1 MDQLS
6 QTTGN
11 APLPKIS
18 VVDDDPDLLAF
29 FKDLADAG
37 HFVLLGAYSSAR
49 EALTCLP
56 QSRPDVVFMDLRLP
70 DMSGIECTK
79 RLTTLFPRLKIILI
93 TGHPEPSVL
102 VQALG
107 AGAVGFILKPCTID
121 ETLAVIKEV
130 LNGGVVL
137 GKTALPYLRRIIH
150 RLRHRDSDWNLTA
163 REEQMIACI
172 FEGQS
177 YKEIASSLGIAQSTV
192 HTHMDHLF
200 EKLGV
205 HSQEELIDKFLRP

>member
-18 VVDDDPDLLAF
+18 VVDDDPDLLTF
-29 FKDLADAG
+29 FKDLAAAG
-37 HFVLLGAYSSAR
+37 HFVLLGAYGSAR
-49 EALTCLP
+49 EALTRLP
-56 QSRPDVVFMDLRLP
+56 QSRPDVVLMDLRLP
-70 DMSGIECTK
+70 DMSGIECTR
-79 RLTTLFPRLKIILI
+79 RLTTLFPGLKIILI
-93 TGHPEPSVL
+93 TGHPEQSVL

-107 AGAVGFILKPCTID
+107 AGAVGLVVKPCAAD
-121 ETLAVIKEV
+121 EILAAIKEV

-137 GKTALPYLRRIIH
+137 GNTALPYLRGIIH
-150 RLRHRDSDWNLTA
+150 RLRHRDPGWNLTA

-177 YKEIASSLGIAQSTV
+177 YKEIASILGIAQSTV

-200 EKLGV
+200 AKLGV
-205 HSQEELIDKFLRP
+205 HSQEELIAKFLQP